1 MIIAKNIKK
10 SYCDTDVLSDISFS
24 IATGQK
30 CALVGSNGVGK
41 STFLKIVAGLE
52 DPTEGSVI
60 TSKNDCVG
68 YLPQEIAMSDSDS
81 LETIFHYVK
90 KIAGI
95 LEIEKKMA
103 ELEKTLSQNKN
114 IQEYCDIQQKYIHLG
129 GYSFE
134 HRMKTILSGFGL
146 GDIGI
151 ERQLCSLSGGQ
162 KRKVALTAILLK
174 GVDFLL
180 LDEPTNDL
188 DLPSLIWL
196 EQFILSSQIGCLIV
210 SHDRRFLDRVVRKV
224 FEIDWFTRSINV
236 FSGKYSEYLNEK
248 ERLLERQKDQ
258 YELQQ
263 KEIKKIKKTIRQKQD
278 WGLRGAT
285 QTRPDNDKFS
295 RGVIRDR
302 ASKSL
307 KSGSAIEKRL
317 EQMEK
322 LEVPKQRNPFAIVLS
337 PAGAESKH
345 FIKLKDVIAGYKD
358 FSIGPISLEV
368 SFGARVGILGI
379 NGSGKST
386 FLKVITK
393 KMLPSQGEVII
404 GESLVIGNLMQEHE
418 NLPREKNLFE
428 FIKENTQ
435 KDDSAIFCL
444 LSHFG
449 FEQSEAFKQIGSLS
463 PGGRARLLLAF
474 FSAISANVL
483 ILDEPTNHL
492 DVEASEALIEV
503 LKTYTGTILL
513 VSHDRFFIEQISL
526 DNVFMMK
533 DGLLAAT
540 DYEKYVISVQDEMK
554 RLFKAL

>member
-1 MIIAKNIKK
+1 MIIAKNVKK
-10 SYCDTDVLSDISFS
+10 SYCEVDVLADISFS
-24 IATGQK
+24 LEEGQK
-30 CALVGSNGVGK
+30 CALVGANGVGK
-41 STFLKIVAGLE
+41 STFLKIVAGIE
-52 DPTEGSVI
+52 DPTGGSVTI
-60 TSKNDCVG
+60 SKNDCIG
-68 YLPQEIAMSDSDS
+68 YLPQEVAMSESDACK
-81 LETIFHYVK
+81 TISHYVK
-90 KIAGI
+90 KIVGI
-95 LEIEKKMA
+95 LDIEKQMV

-114 IQEYCDIQQKYIHLG
+114 TQKYCDIQQKYIHLG

-134 HRMKTILSGFGL
+134 HRMKTILCGFGL

-196 EQFILSSQIGCLIV
+196 EQFILNSKIGCLIV
-210 SHDRRFLDRVVRKV
+210 SHDRKFLDRVVRKV
-224 FEIDWFTRSINV
+224 YEIDWFTRSINV
-236 FSGKYSEYLNEK
+236 FTGKYSEYLDEK
-248 ERLLERQKDQ
+248 ERLIERQKDQ

-278 WGLRGAT
+278 WGSKGST
-285 QTRPDNDKFS
+285 QTRSDNDKFS

-307 KSGSAIEKRL
+307 KAGSAIEKRL

-322 LEVPKQRNPFAIVLS
+322 LEIPKKRNPFTIVLS
-337 PAGAESKH
+337 PAEAESKH
-345 FIKLKDVIAGYKD
+345 AIKLKDVMAGYKD
-358 FSIGPISLEV
+358 FSIGPISLEI
-368 SFGARVGILGI
+368 SFGKRIGILGI

-386 FLKVITK
+386 LLKVITK
-393 KMLPSQGEVII
+393 KILPKQGEVII
-404 GESLVIGNLMQEHE
+404 GDSLIIGNLMQEHE

-428 FIKENTQ
+428 FIKENAK

-444 LSHFG
+444 LSNFG
-449 FEQSEAFKQIGSLS
+449 FEHSESFKPIGELS

-533 DGLLAAT
+533 DGVLKST
-540 DYEKYVISVQDEMK
+540 DYQEYIASVQKDMK